1 MKKNMKRVLIIG
13 GSGFIGLNIANELF
27 KKIIKS
33 QFLIKKTKSLNK
45 KYIQLLQ
52 I

>member
-1 MKKNMKRVLIIG
+1 MKRVLIIG

-33 QFLIKKTKSLNK
+33 QFLIKKNQKV
-45 KYIQLLQ
+45 
-52 I
+52 